1 MAMVGLFWI
10 TEGCVYLGAKPAGAG
25 PGVRLT
31 EGGVEILGTGQG
43 GRSWGWDEVRG
54 WTCGTWPC
62 GRPGGGWRPWRSTR
76 SSC

>member
-43 GRSWGWDEVRG
+43 GRSWGWDEVRD
-54 WTCGTWPC
+54 
-62 GRPGGGWRPWRSTR
+62 RKSVV
-76 SSC
+76 